1 MTCPHGESGAT
12 TGSPDQTEVGYRRFR
27 CRACQRG
34 FHKRTKS
41 PFNPLHDPT
50 DLVNLVVLWRFRYTL
65 SLRDLAAMVLQRGM
79 VLTHEAVRD
88 WETKLAP
95 WPSGTLRE
103 KRIGL
108 MHGGFIPAPSRPLLA
123 SSCLCSVIS
132 SLLS

>member
-12 TGSPDQTEVGYRRFR
+12 TGSPDRTESGYRRFR
-27 CRACQRG
+27 CRASQRE
-34 FHKRTKS
+34 FHERTGS
-41 PFNPLHDPT
+41 PFDRLHYLT

-65 SLRDLAAMVLQRGM
+65 SLRNLAAMFLQHGT

-108 MHGGFIPAPSRPLLA
+108 MHWCFVPAPSRPLSA